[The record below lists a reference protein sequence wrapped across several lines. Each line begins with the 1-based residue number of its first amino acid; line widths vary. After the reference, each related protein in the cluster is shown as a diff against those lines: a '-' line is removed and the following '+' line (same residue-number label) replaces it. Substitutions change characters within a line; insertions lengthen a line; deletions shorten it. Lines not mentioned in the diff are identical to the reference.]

1 MSTTNIHP
9 VAPPILSTPDA
20 HIFEAAAPTI
30 DPTVKEELSH
40 DELYDR
46 YEISRTSQEIH
57 QGGWTRIA
65 LQFEDS
71 MLSHAVRIYEA
82 LQQDLEKLKSTTT
95 DLVAGESN
103 TKTLETAVENLNIES
118 TASSK
123 RSIRLFILA
132 DTSYGACCVDEIAA
146 EHVDAEVVVHYGRTC
161 LSPTSRLPVIYVF
174 TTRPLVVD
182 ALVDMFAKTYNEKHQ
197 KIIIMSDVPY
207 SAHQKTILE
216 RLVDMGYT
224 NIFNT
229 EIIHDPSSPLPNRTV
244 PSEVGQKNIEG
255 LKSFSVFHIGQ
266 PPTALLLTLASRV
279 SNIHI
284 YDPSQTVSSS
294 ATGLI
299 PYTAS
304 NLILRRRYALVT
316 SLSTC
321 SVFGILV
328 NTLSVTNYQH
338 MVSHVAKQIARAG
351 KKTYT
356 FVVGKVN
363 AAKIANFAEI
373 GGWVVIGCWESSL
386 VESGGPGGE
395 FYRPLITPFELELAL
410 KGESRVWTG
419 DWRSDFGAVL
429 GDDDDDENLDNVS
442 QQPPAEN
449 KDDLGQKSERH
460 DLDDEEESE
469 APEFDLRSGRYV
481 SHTRPMKVTSGG
493 RSERDQDSSATS
505 MGTLQATG
513 AMIKRA
519 KGELAQIGNTT
530 SPGAEFL
537 REKRTWQG
545 LGSDFETDFTG
556 EGAVM
561 EEGRSG
567 VARGYTV
574 RDGEEKR

>member
-1 MSTTNIHP
+1 MSTANIHP
-9 VAPPILSTPDA
+9 AAPPILSTPDA

-30 DPTVKEELSH
+30 DPTIKEELNH
-40 DELYDR
+40 DELYER
-46 YEISRTSQEIH
+46 YEINRTTQEIH
-57 QGGWTRIA
+57 QGGWTRVA

-82 LQQDLEKLKSTTT
+82 LQQDLEKLKFTTT
-95 DLVAGESN
+95 DLVAGENN
-103 TKTLETAVENLNIES
+103 TKSLETAVENLNIKS

-123 RSIRLFILA
+123 PSIRLFILA

-182 ALVDMFAKTYNEKHQ
+182 ALVDIFAKTYNEKHQ

-207 SAHQKTILE
+207 STHQKTISE
-216 RLVDMGYT
+216 KLVNLGYT

-229 EIIHDPSSPLPNRTV
+229 EIIHDSSSPLPNRTV
-244 PSEVGQKNIEG
+244 PSEVGQKKIEG

-284 YDPSQTVSSS
+284 YDPSQTVFSST
-294 ATGLI
+294 TGLI

-328 NTLSVTNYQH
+328 NTLSVANYQH

-351 KKTYT
+351 KKSYT

-373 GGWVVIGCWESSL
+373 GGWVVVGCWESSL

-429 GDDDDDENLDNVS
+429 GDDDDENLDNVS
-442 QQPPAEN
+442 EQPPAEN
-449 KDDLGQKSERH
+449 KDDLGQKSERQ

-574 RDGEEKR
+574 REGEEKR